1 MYSGVLEIK
10 KDGRFTFRDRSCLG
24 SSYSEGTWRTAGG
37 VYVLQ
42 SLEKFKE
49 PSLSSH
55 RDSGHV
61 YFDNEQLN
69 LIGDTLYAAT
79 SKFVMEEQYWD
90 YAINMV

>member
-24 SSYSEGTWRTAGG
+24 SSYSEGTWRTVGG

-49 PSLSSH
+49 PSLLFH

-79 SKFVMEEQYWD
+79 SKFVMEEQY
-90 YAINMV
+90 